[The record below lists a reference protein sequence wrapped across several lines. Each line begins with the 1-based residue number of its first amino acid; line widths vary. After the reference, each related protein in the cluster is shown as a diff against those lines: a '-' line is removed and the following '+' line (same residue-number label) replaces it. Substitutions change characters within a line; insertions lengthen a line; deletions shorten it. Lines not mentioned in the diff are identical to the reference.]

1 MSRTSE
7 NKNIEKIGDVAAT
20 SKILFEILKIC
31 PQYLEKEYEIH
42 KRMFEDGISIKN
54 IKKWV
59 IKNRQDIINN
69 IIDYEQEETT
79 IIKIKKNAIVNLLL
93 KNESW
98 CDEEG
103 YNIEPFFSNIR
114 LCEFYAQNNKKKRR
128 APKKFAAQLLKQ
140 TLKDLIKTNEITKDL
155 IIVVESDYPLKLKNY
170 YEDIGFKFLAT
181 SIDNENHL
189 LYSKVNDIIN

>member
-155 IIVVESDYPLKLKNY
+155 IICS
-170 YEDIGFKFLAT
+170 
-181 SIDNENHL
+181 
-189 LYSKVNDIIN
+189 